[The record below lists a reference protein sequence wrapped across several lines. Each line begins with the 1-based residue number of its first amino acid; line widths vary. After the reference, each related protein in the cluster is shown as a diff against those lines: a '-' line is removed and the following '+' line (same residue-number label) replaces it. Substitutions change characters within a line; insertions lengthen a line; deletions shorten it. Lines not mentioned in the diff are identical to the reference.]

1 MLKISLLLV
10 VLAAAPCGLAA
21 PKSTAR
27 DADKYQ
33 AWRSATEAVLI
44 ARADADSLA
53 TAAALRHADSVALP
67 KGGAART
74 EPSALELA
82 AHASELAP
90 QSASIGWLHL
100 QLCAATPGCDIRDV
114 ATVLRWVDADNG
126 AAWLQTLAVA
136 QRERDSTEVERV
148 LGDMARSQHFDF
160 YWNRIV
166 VLMVGALEAARD
178 QLPGGIA
185 GSDSA
190 RLSASIGIAS
200 GEVIPSVTPLL
211 ESCRE
216 PGSSA
221 AERRELCFKLS
232 KIMQR
237 GDTVVAQL
245 AGFNIERH
253 LVAPDGREARAI
265 AERRRIL
272 DWRTTEAGK
281 FDSPLLPWTKNARA
295 RARLALM
302 RAKPREEDVSIAIL
316 QSHKVALDPPEVHP

>member
-1 MLKISLLLV
+1 MWKISLLLV
-10 VLAAAPCGLAA
+10 ALAAAPCGLTA
-21 PKSTAR
+21 PKSGAR
-27 DADKYQ
+27 DADKYL
-33 AWRSATEAVLI
+33 AWRTAAEAVLI
-44 ARADADSLA
+44 TRADANSLA
-53 TAAALRHADSVALP
+53 TAAALRHADSALA

-178 QLPGGIA
+178 QLPSGIA

-200 GEVIPSVTPLL
+200 GVVIPSVMPLL

-216 PGSSA
+216 PGTA

-281 FDSPLLPWTKNARA
+281 FDIPLLPWTKNARA

-302 RAKPREEDVSIAIL
+302 RAKPREEDVCIAIL